1 MGKIKK
7 VYIDSRYKTN
17 GSVNNS
23 DFKLERKEALDLP
36 DNRVCYIDDISI
48 PHTWYTIE
56 NYNNQLY
63 IETTNNS
70 ITNGTLIIL
79 PNGNYTA
86 SSLAATLFLPLQTRV
101 LEIGFSCN
109 YNNNVGTIEITN
121 PSDSQFRILTD
132 DTVVSLQGND
142 WYGDGGH
149 HLYSPDVNNLRSLN
163 DVFHKF
169 SSVPFGNIFRMWFY
183 RFA

>member
-1 MGKIKK
+1 M
-7 VYIDSRYKTN
+7 
-17 GSVNNS
+17 
-23 DFKLERKEALDLP
+23 
-36 DNRVCYIDDISI
+36 
-48 PHTWYTIE
+48 WYTVE

-132 DTVVSLQGND
+132 DTVVSLQGIGL
-142 WYGDGGH
+142 YGDGGD
-149 HLYSPDVNNLRSLN
+149 HLYSRNINNLRYIN
-163 DVFHKF
+163 EV
-169 SSVPFGNIFRMWFY
+169 FGNSVQPPSETSYESGVIDLLNVHCIYMYIYIYIFILRILGIIILLV
-183 RFA
+183 